1 MQYFQII
8 KSIILI
14 LREYLQRG
22 QSLDLCNIDLYLCA
36 RALSVSKG
44 FTSSSVRFFL
54 LLSHVTAGQ
63 LNTSEHERGG
73 GAKCACMF
81 AQTCLLSDKQE
92 QHTEVRVEETKY
104 YPNISPIP
112 VPVQVSI
119 IFGSIRLFL
128 QTRSK

>member
-1 MQYFQII
+1 M
-8 KSIILI
+8 
-14 LREYLQRG
+14 
-22 QSLDLCNIDLYLCA
+22 DLCNTDLYLCA
-36 RALSVSKG
+36 GALGVSKG

-63 LNTSEHERGG
+63 LNTAEHERGG

-92 QHTEVRVEETKY
+92 QHTEVREEKQSID
-104 YPNISPIP
+104 PNISPIP
-112 VPVQVSI
+112 VPAQVSI
-119 IFGSIRLFL
+119 LSIFGSIRLFL